1 MPYIVRQR
9 IAPFFQ
15 TSMSCIVLG
24 MQMGLPVVPEEQWK
38 RTISSIG
45 APRRPI
51 GYSSRRS
58 IFFEK
63 GRSLMSASVLMCSGR
78 TPRSS
83 QRLRKSGTRS

>member
-1 MPYIVRQR
+1 MV
-9 IAPFFQ
+9 PFFH
-15 TSMSCIVLG
+15 TSMSLIVLG
-24 MQMGLPVVPEEQWK
+24 RQMGLPVVPLEQWK

-45 APRRPI
+45 AALSPI

-58 IFFEK
+58 IFLEK
-63 GRSLMSASVLMCSGR
+63 GRSLMSESVLMCSGR